1 MRRLRSESG
10 TVDIERTGSDISI
23 DHADALIGKVQQH
36 LPLEDLSLKSENHS
50 VTVRITPTCLF
61 LKSPS

>member
-23 DHADALIGKVQQH
+23 NHADALIGKVEQH
-36 LPLEDLSLKSENHS
+36 LPFEDLA
-50 VTVRITPTCLF
+50 
-61 LKSPS
+61 

>member
-23 DHADALIGKVQQH
+23 NHADALIGKVEQH
-36 LPLEDLSLKSENHS
+36 LPFEVLA
-50 VTVRITPTCLF
+50 
-61 LKSPS
+61 